1 MSSPFGGDRPGGQGG
16 GNEPT
21 NEWRP
26 VEGQAWSESPEVF
39 DDEPWAASSRA
50 GNPYSGGGPGGAG
63 GTGGFPGGPGGYPG
77 GPAGPAGPGGP
88 GGYPGGPGVYPG
100 GYPGAPGVHPGGYP
114 GEPAGPPPQNR
125 GGGGK
130 IALIVILALL
140 LIVGG
145 GALGYFL
152 MSGGSDADSTGS
164 AAQSTVAQAQ
174 PETTTTARG
183 RAEGW
188 SAPASWNKCGGSGD
202 PGDLNLYYSGTGVTS
217 CEFAQSVR
225 NEFVRHYN
233 STDRLEGT
241 INAYSPVTGRSYDMS
256 CTDDGDV
263 VTCRGGNN
271 AVVHIV

>member
-16 GNEPT
+16 GSEPT

-26 VEGQAWSESPEVF
+26 VEGQAWSESPEMF
-39 DDEPWAASSRA
+39 DDDPWAGSSRA
-50 GNPYSGGGPGGAG
+50 GNPYSGGGPGWP
-63 GTGGFPGGPGGYPG
+63 GGFPGGP
-77 GPAGPAGPGGP
+77 AGPDRS

-100 GYPGAPGVHPGGYP
+100 GYPGAPGGYP
-114 GEPAGPPPQNR
+114 GVYPGGPSGPPPQNR

-152 MSGGSDADSTGS
+152 MSGGSDADSAAS
-164 AAQSTVAQAQ
+164 AAQSTVAQTQ